1 MVRKRYVWFINRKR
15 SKKKNKIKYKTKQG
29 KGFSDPFKFIYSLG
43 SQWRNSM
50 RWGEKEIMRW
60 WNLTFPKEWLYLTVG
75 LLLQALK
82 EFQEISCHQV

>member
-50 RWGEKEIMRW
+50 R
-60 WNLTFPKEWLYLTVG
+60 
-75 LLLQALK
+75 
-82 EFQEISCHQV
+82 

>member
-1 MVRKRYVWFINRKR
+1 MPITKRRRRYWPLMVRKRYVWFINRKR

-50 RWGEKEIMRW
+50 R
-60 WNLTFPKEWLYLTVG
+60 
-75 LLLQALK
+75 
-82 EFQEISCHQV
+82 